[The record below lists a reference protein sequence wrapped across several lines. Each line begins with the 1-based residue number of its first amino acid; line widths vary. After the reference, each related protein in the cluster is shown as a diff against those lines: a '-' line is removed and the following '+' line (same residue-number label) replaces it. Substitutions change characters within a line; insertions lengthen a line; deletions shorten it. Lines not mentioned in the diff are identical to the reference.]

1 MGSSKFNLA
10 LCCILLLF
18 FSGCKSKGKT
28 HAAFYYWKTVFQL
41 NERERELL
49 HKSGNNHLYLRFFDV
64 VWNNQ
69 EQQALPNGV
78 LTVQRPL
85 KGFTVTPVV
94 YITNQSLKNSSPAQ
108 MDSLA
113 FKVNRLLSRL
123 TAEQGLLYEHIQVD
137 CDWSVD
143 TRIKYF
149 AFLRAFKHITGKKLE
164 ATIRLHQV
172 KYPERTGV
180 PPVDKG
186 VLMFYNMGRISA
198 GLHAR
203 NSIYNYEDAA
213 AYTAALSNYH
223 LPLDIALP
231 LFSWSI
237 QIRAGKVIQLYA
249 KIGLQDLS
257 DRKKFEPLPVH
268 GDAVHVFKALTSF
281 YLKGAY
287 VKKGDLFKFED
298 MDAES
303 LARAAKQASEHLAP
317 LENRNIIY
325 YEISSI
331 NLPLYAKAINKVS
344 AYF

>member
-1 MGSSKFNLA
+1 MLR
-10 LCCILLLF
+10 
-18 FSGCKSKGKT
+18 
-28 HAAFYYWKTVFQL
+28 KTVD
-41 NERERELL
+41 
-49 HKSGNNHLYLRFFDV
+49 NHLYLHFFDV
-64 VWNNQ
+64 VWNEQ
-69 EQQALPNGV
+69 EQQVLPNGL
-78 LTVQRPL
+78 LTVQCPL
-85 KGFTVTPVV
+85 KGLTVTPVV
-94 YITNQSLKNSSPAQ
+94 YITNQSLKNSAPAQ

-113 FKVNRLLSRL
+113 FKVHRLLSRL
-123 TAEQGLLYEHIQVD
+123 TAKQAVVYENIQVD

-143 TRIKYF
+143 TRAKYF
-149 AFLRAFKHITGKKLE
+149 TFLRAFKQITGKKLE

-198 GLHAR
+198 DLNAR

-213 AYTAALSNYH
+213 AYTAALPNYH

-237 QIRAGKVIQLYA
+237 QIRAAKVIQLYA
-249 KIGLQDLS
+249 KISLQDLS
-257 DRKKFEPLPVH
+257 DRQKFEPVY
-268 GDAVHVFKALTSF
+268 GKAVHVYKALTSF

-287 VKKGDLFKFED
+287 IKKGDLFKFEG
-298 MDAES
+298 MDTAS
-303 LARAAKQASEHLAP
+303 LARAAKQVSEYLAP

-331 NLPLYAKAINKVS
+331 NLPLYAKDIKDLS